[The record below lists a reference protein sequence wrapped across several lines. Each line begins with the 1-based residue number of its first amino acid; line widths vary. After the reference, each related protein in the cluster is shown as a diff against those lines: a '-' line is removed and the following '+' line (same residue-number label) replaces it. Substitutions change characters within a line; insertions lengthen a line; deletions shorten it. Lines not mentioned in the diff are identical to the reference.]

1 MRKYQHLFFDLD
13 RTLWDFEANSV
24 LALQEIF
31 TNRKLATIAD
41 WSFREFH
48 EFYKKYNH
56 LLWDQY
62 KLGKVEKSH
71 LRIERFRG
79 TLKKYGIQDEELAKT
94 IADDYV
100 LISPQKTK
108 LFPNVIEVLNA
119 LKDKYRMHI
128 ITNGFSEV
136 QFVKLEK
143 SGLSSFFEEVITS
156 EMVGVQKPDVKVF
169 EYALKITQASVNE
182 SIMIGDDQDS
192 DINGAQKMGMDQ
204 VFVDYHFEKL
214 VCQPT
219 YHIHQLSEL
228 LDLL

>member
-13 RTLWDFEANSV
+13 RTLWDFETNSV

-31 TNRKLATIAD
+31 STRKLAIKAD
-41 WSFREFH
+41 WTFDDFH
-48 EFYKKYNH
+48 KCYKEYNH
-56 LLWDQY
+56 FLWDEY
-62 KLGKVEKSH
+62 KLGKVEKAF

-79 TLKKYGIQDEELAKT
+79 TLKKFGISDEGLSAN

-100 LISPQKTK
+100 RISPQKTK
-108 LFPNVIEVLNA
+108 LFPDTIEVLSA
-119 LKDKYRMHI
+119 LNNKYHMHI

-136 QFVKLEK
+136 QFIKLEK
-143 SGLSSFFEEVITS
+143 SGLSPFFEEVITS

-169 EYALKITQASVNE
+169 EHALKASKATVNE

-192 DINGAQKMGMDQ
+192 DIMGAQKIGMDQ
-204 VFVDYHFEKL
+204 IFVDYDYENL
-214 VCQPT
+214 IVQPT

-228 LDLL
+228 LNIL